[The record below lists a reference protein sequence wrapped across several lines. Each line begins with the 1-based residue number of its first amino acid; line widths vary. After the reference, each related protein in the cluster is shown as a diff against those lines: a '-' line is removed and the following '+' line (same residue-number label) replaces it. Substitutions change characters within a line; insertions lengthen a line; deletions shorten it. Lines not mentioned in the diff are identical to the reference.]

1 MKYNSDIHH
10 RRSIRLKGYDY
21 SQAGIYYVTICTK
34 DRECLFGN
42 IINFNMELS
51 TLGKIVEQEWH
62 EILKRFPDVELDA
75 FVVMPNHIHGIIIV
89 GATLVVALNRE
100 DMVRS
105 NINNRAGTSPAP
117 TLGHIIGSFKSLC
130 IYKRK
135 NSGLNAGKLWQRNY
149 YEHII
154 RNETELNKIREYII
168 TNPLNWESDENYTN

>member
-89 GATLVVALNRE
+89 GATLVVALNR
-100 DMVRS
+100 
-105 NINNRAGTSPAP
+105 
-117 TLGHIIGSFKSLC
+117 
-130 IYKRK
+130 
-135 NSGLNAGKLWQRNY
+135 
-149 YEHII
+149 
-154 RNETELNKIREYII
+154 
-168 TNPLNWESDENYTN
+168 